1 MMEVSSVNNNI
12 NKELFS
18 NIEISNKA
26 KKEIYENCLK
36 GKRAGDIRFRYAGLL
51 TAMIGALAIGYTG
64 IGTYAYYQSVQTRM
78 ESMPQAEVEEYR
90 QDLIHDTAVVIDDS
104 YSRKLTDEENLRIA
118 ELERKYNSEGR
129 YPEENIERVE
139 TLAEWDGKSVCY
151 VEEDN
156 KLHIPEEMTDED
168 ILSFIDYSTKKDY
181 VMEQEAEKEADD
193 TPSPYVA
200 VENVSEADLVRAGY
214 DALSTLFGKDVAKGW
229 NTRVEAFKP
238 SVADPSEGTGHDMYF
253 VYYDQVGGS
262 SYSTDYV
269 AVFNM
274 NDLSLIGVAVRGKE
288 HWAALK
294 SYADAD
300 AAAKV
305 KEDLPKVTAE
315 IERLYGFKDYDLERD
330 EVVYDYSD
338 LGENDARQAR
348 YVFRF
353 GNTDV
358 DVLWDLGS
366 EKLASVEFFPAE
378 GDFYPDFELE

>member
-1 MMEVSSVNNNI
+1 MMEVSSVNNI
-12 NKELFS
+12 NKDLFS

-51 TAMIGALAIGYTG
+51 TAMIGALVIGSTG
-64 IGTYAYYQSVQTRM
+64 IGTYAYYQSVQARM
-78 ESMPQAEVEEYR
+78 ESMPAEEVREYVL
-90 QDLIHDTAVVIDDS
+90 DLEHDTAVTIDDA
-104 YSRKLTDEENLRIA
+104 YSRKLTDEESLRVA
-118 ELERKYNSEGR
+118 ELERKYNSEGM
-129 YPEENIERVE
+129 YPEENVERVD

-156 KLHIPEEMTDED
+156 KLHLPDEMTDED
-168 ILSFIDYSTKKDY
+168 ILSFIDYSAKKDY
-181 VMEQEAEKEADD
+181 VMDKEAEKEADD

-200 VENVSEADLVRAGY
+200 VEDASEEGLVKAGY
-214 DALSTLFGKDVAKGW
+214 NALNRLFGKDVAKGF

-238 SVADPSEGTGHDMYF
+238 SATDPSLGTGHDMYF

-269 AVFNM
+269 TVFDM

-294 SYADAD
+294 SYTDAD
-300 AAAKV
+300 AAVKV
-305 KEDLPKVTAE
+305 KEDLPKVAAE
-315 IERLYGFKDYDLERD
+315 IAFLYGYKNYDLERD
-330 EVVYDYSD
+330 EVYYDYSD
-338 LGENDARQAR
+338 PGENDARQAR